1 MRFVAVC
8 LALVALAVPTAGA
21 HATSA
26 GTTPLIPC
34 DDAIGAVRSGTQ
46 SGYRVLLGI
55 VSVPP
60 AQLTQVVATRSKP
73 WLYWRKAGLVIH
85 PSNRMVSL
93 TVPKAWRK
101 RAAISWGGSGRVS
114 ALKFE
119 PCPTGKLWNAYAGGF
134 YLRAHRECVPLI
146 LRVGSRA
153 QTVRFGV
160 GGSCSR
166 G

>member
-1 MRFVAVC
+1 MRSVAVC
-8 LALVALAVPTAGA
+8 LALVALAATAAGA
-21 HATSA
+21 QAASA
-26 GTTPLIPC
+26 GATPLIRC

-60 AQLTQVVATRSKP
+60 AQLTQVVATNSKP
-73 WLYWRKAGLVIH
+73 WAYWRKAGLVIH
-85 PSNRMVSL
+85 PSNRVVSV
-93 TVPKAWRK
+93 TVPTAWRK
-101 RAAISWGGSGRVS
+101 RAAISWGGSGTVS

-146 LRVGSRA
+146 FRVGSRS
-153 QTVRFGV
+153 QTVRFGI
-160 GGSCSR
+160 GGSCTR